1 MREFLQQYKIR
12 LNTIGPVF
20 VGNGKELI
28 KKEYILNKRARRAV
42 IIDQTKFLRYLIK
55 KNMLDSYER
64 YILGKNG
71 TLQDWMY
78 EERISDADLR
88 SFTAYEYDCGN
99 IADLKQMKNI
109 LTFIKDPYG
118 RPYVPGSSIK
128 GAIRTV
134 LLGADILNNPSRYSR
149 IADYLAQEDFSD
161 WRERRSLKRQLEHE
175 CKRAEQIF
183 FCTKEKSDKNQTVN
197 DIMNG
202 VRVSDSRPLDISDL
216 TLCQKIDMHTDG
228 HETDLPILRECLKP
242 DTLIEFDM
250 TIDSTECQLTPEQ
263 IRSSINVFLKGYN
276 KLFLE
281 KFADETLYKEDV
293 IYLGGGAGLATK
305 TVLHEL
311 LKDSKSRSKIIGN
324 IIDLSL
330 PQRAKSQHKHYL
342 DGKTGVS
349 PHVCKLT
356 EYDGELL
363 QMGPCSIEIV

>member
-28 KKEYILNKRARRAV
+28 KKEYIFNQRTNRVK
-42 IIDQTKFLRYLIK
+42 IIDQTKFFEYLMRENK
-55 KNMLDSYER
+55 VDSYER
-64 YILGKNG
+64 YILGKSD

-78 EERISDADLR
+78 KEQISDADLC

-99 IADLKQMKNI
+99 IADLKKKNI

-128 GAIRTV
+128 GAIRTA
-134 LLGADILNNPSRYSR
+134 LLGADILNNSAKYLR
-149 IADYLAQEDFSD
+149 IADYLVQENFSD
-161 WRERRSLKRQLEHE
+161 WYERRRLKGQLEYE

-202 VRVSDSRPLDISDL
+202 VRISDSRQLDISDL
-216 TLCQKIDMHTDG
+216 TLCQKIDKHIDG
-228 HETDLPILRECLKP
+228 NKRNLSILRECLKP

-324 IIDLSL
+324 IIDLDLSE
-330 PQRAKSQHKHYL
+330 KIKKHHKHYL

-363 QMGPCSIEIV
+363 QMGSCSIEIV